1 MISKMAKKIK
11 AFFLAILVILIIPL
25 TSVQAVNSPEKIS
38 TTSNEQIQP
47 AITTDSDGKV
57 HVVWV
62 EDLEDGTTN
71 LIHRFWNC
79 QVWSTPTTIASG
91 AYNELPSITAGTNNN
106 LYLTWDSD
114 GGGGSFKISYAT
126 YNGSWSAPTIISP
139 EGDESWDS
147 EIALD
152 SAGRPHVAYTNI
164 PSGTVGNKRYTYYT
178 RFNGTSWVT
187 PVNITQSGT
196 FHQYPVIG
204 ADKLGNV
211 HVVWKSDLLGQFEI
225 LHRIWNGTSF
235 TATASISGV
244 VAAAH

>member
-71 LIHRFWNC
+71 LIHRFWNG

-91 AYNELPSITAGTNNN
+91 AYNELPSITPGANNT
-106 LYLTWDSD
+106 LHLTWDSD
-114 GGGGSFKISYAT
+114 ANPSGAWQVYHST
-126 YNGSWSAPTIISP
+126 YNGSTWSSP
-139 EGDESWDS
+139 VAIYGSNPSDVAWDS
-147 EIALD
+147 EIAL
-152 SAGRPHVAYTNI
+152 
-164 PSGTVGNKRYTYYT
+164 
-178 RFNGTSWVT
+178 
-187 PVNITQSGT
+187 
-196 FHQYPVIG
+196 
-204 ADKLGNV
+204 
-211 HVVWKSDLLGQFEI
+211 
-225 LHRIWNGTSF
+225 
-235 TATASISGV
+235 
-244 VAAAH
+244 